1 MESAIIPEAFETR
14 CLWVRKLMRR
24 GRGVEGR
31 EGAQER
37 AENAAKEE
45 YRGGGRMMSLSSRAS
60 PPYERVG
67 QNNSP
72 LPLLPSPSSLSAL
85 ARRFFLPPCP
95 PPLIPLRLKASAC
108 HCRVPCQLRGAWL
121 AELTSWPSSP
131 AGTAVI
137 RRNNGHKHK
146 TRVRKSFYFLKSETK
161 LPQNHQF
168 CE

>member
-72 LPLLPSPSSLSAL
+72 LPLLPAPSSLSAL

-95 PPLIPLRLKASAC
+95 PPLNPPSAQGFCLSLPRPVPTSRRVARRTHFVALFASR
-108 HCRVPCQLRGAWL
+108 H
-121 AELTSWPSSP
+121 SSDQ
-131 AGTAVI
+131 
-137 RRNNGHKHK
+137 
-146 TRVRKSFYFLKSETK
+146 E
-161 LPQNHQF
+161 
-168 CE
+168 E